1 MEYKTTGKHG
11 INVYYDSWMD
21 GGGMWFGQDYLE
33 VITNRYPNRVF
44 DHCYEWCSGP
54 GFIGF
59 GLLDHG
65 VCTGLCL
72 SDIYAPAIDR
82 VKETIMKL
90 PQPLQNR
97 VSAYVTSSVAGLPT
111 IKLFDLVVAN
121 PPHFLT
127 CPGNDTIQRIK
138 VDQNWAAHQDFFVNI
153 KQHLMPN
160 GVILLQENQA
170 GSITR
175 EKEFEADIHAAGLRI
190 TAVFDSKHYYTPDDH
205 TQIYY
210 IEIQH
215 Q

>member
-21 GGGMWFGQDYLE
+21 GGGMWFGQDYIE
-33 VITNRYPNRVF
+33 VIANRYPHRVF

-65 VCTGLCL
+65 ICNGVCL
-72 SDIYAPAIDR
+72 SDIYTPAIDR

-90 PQPLQNR
+90 PEPLQNR
-97 VSAYVTSSVAGLPT
+97 ASAYATSSVAGLPI
-111 IKLFDLVVAN
+111 IKQFDLVVAN

-127 CPGNDTIQRIK
+127 CPGDDTIQRIK

-170 GSITR
+170 GSIAR
-175 EKEFEADIHAAGLRI
+175 EKEFEGDIQSAGLRI
-190 TAVFDSKHYYTPDDH
+190 TAVFNSKHYYTPNDH